1 MAIIS
6 FQSVFDIFLENSVV
20 EVCAEIQNLP
30 SGGLGTDITVDFQ
43 VDGDT
48 AGMLEK
54 IMCQWIVHDYLYV

>member
-20 EVCAEIQNLP
+20 EVCAEIENLP

-43 VDGDT
+43 VDSDT
-48 AGMLEK
+48 AGMLER
-54 IMCQWIVHDYLYV
+54 